1 MRKVGNFTLYSF
13 EEVQDEV
20 IGPRGTPRRER
31 LEREV
36 EEAINAY
43 YLGEAVKQA
52 KNEDTQGEF
61 EVYTFEEVLDETI
74 GKKGTPEREAFDRQ
88 VEEDVRAWR
97 IGQAVKDAR
106 EEQHLTREQLGER
119 AGVKPALVGSIERG
133 RFSLRSLGRVLRALG
148 KTGSLE
154 IAGQKVALA

>member
-1 MRKVGNFTLYSF
+1 MYKH
-13 EEVQDEV
+13 
-20 IGPRGTPRRER
+20 
-31 LEREV
+31 
-36 EEAINAY
+36 
-43 YLGEAVKQA
+43 
-52 KNEDTQGEF
+52 GEF
-61 EVYTFEEVLDETI
+61 EVYTFEEVLDDTI